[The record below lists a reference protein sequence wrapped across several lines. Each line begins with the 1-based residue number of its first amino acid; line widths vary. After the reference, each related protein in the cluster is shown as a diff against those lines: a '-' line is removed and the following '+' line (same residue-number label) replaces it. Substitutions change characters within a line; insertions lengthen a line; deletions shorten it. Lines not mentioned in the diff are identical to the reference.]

1 MVTKRIELYGL
12 EEALSLFGE
21 YDRNLRY
28 LENKYGVQIFA
39 RSNIVSIR
47 GRSIKVENAY
57 QAITEMREMLR
68 ANKNMAGFKLDP
80 GIENKSII
88 PSNSTAQ
95 NQYLKNGNGTSQLS
109 SIYVTYRGKPVIPQ
123 TLTQQSYTDKI
134 AENDIVIA
142 IGPAGTGKTFLAAAM
157 ALAAWEK
164 GKVARI
170 ILTRPVVE
178 AGEKLGFLPG
188 DFSDKVDPYLRPLYD
203 ALYAMIGPDRFQQL
217 REENIIEIVPLAYM
231 RGRTLDDAFIVLDE
245 AQNTTIG
252 QMKMFLTRTGF
263 NSQVVVTGDITQIDL
278 PNKSAS
284 GLVVVQKVLS
294 KIPGIVFVEFKDT
307 DIVRHKLVKDII
319 RAFAKYENAG
329 NSDGENG

>member
-178 AGEKLGFLPG
+178 AGEKLG
-188 DFSDKVDPYLRPLYD
+188 
-203 ALYAMIGPDRFQQL
+203 
-217 REENIIEIVPLAYM
+217 
-231 RGRTLDDAFIVLDE
+231 
-245 AQNTTIG
+245 
-252 QMKMFLTRTGF
+252 
-263 NSQVVVTGDITQIDL
+263 
-278 PNKSAS
+278 
-284 GLVVVQKVLS
+284 
-294 KIPGIVFVEFKDT
+294 
-307 DIVRHKLVKDII
+307 
-319 RAFAKYENAG
+319 
-329 NSDGENG
+329 